1 LNAQEILQESQQENE
16 TKEDKDKAS
25 LQAVEINRNS
35 AASSESYKMDL
46 KRILQE
52 NVNHRTK
59 ED

>member
-1 LNAQEILQESQQENE
+1 LNAQEVLQESQQEIE
-16 TKEDKDKAS
+16 TKEDNDKAS
-25 LQAVEINRNS
+25 LQNVEINGNS
-35 AASSESYKMDL
+35 AASSGSNKMDL